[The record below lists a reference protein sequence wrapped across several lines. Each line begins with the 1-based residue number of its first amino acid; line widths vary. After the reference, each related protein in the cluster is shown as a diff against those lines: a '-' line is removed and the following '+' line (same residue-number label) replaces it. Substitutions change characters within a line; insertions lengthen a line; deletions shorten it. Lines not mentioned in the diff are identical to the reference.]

1 MFLKLAMKNNNNSID
16 EVISNTSWQNKDI
29 FFLFYLVVLITFILM
44 VVQYIAYCNGV
55 EIQFTLDN
63 FAKTLNTGITIIG
76 TAEGLRSFT
85 KSSSQCVGESTPV
98 PAYKLKYLLSYI
110 LSFILL
116 TAVAI
121 ILHTKVS
128 HLEIINEKTQEL
140 IRKPDFAYD
149 SMTNG
154 LLSNFICY
162 LIARYGNK
170 ISENIDLSDLKFF
183 KKK

>member
-1 MFLKLAMKNNNNSID
+1 VA
-16 EVISNTSWQNKDI
+16 
-29 FFLFYLVVLITFILM
+29 
-44 VVQYIAYCNGV
+44 
-55 EIQFTLDN
+55 IQFTLDN

-85 KSSSQCVGESTPV
+85 KSSTQAIGESTPV
-98 PAYKLKYLLSYI
+98 PAYKLQYLLSYI
-110 LSFILL
+110 LSFIVL

-121 ILHTKVS
+121 VLHTKVS
-128 HLEIINEKTQEL
+128 HLEIVDANTQEIL
-140 IRKPDFAYD
+140 KRPDFAYD

-183 KKK
+183 RKK

>member
-1 MFLKLAMKNNNNSID
+1 MKNNEQPPI
-16 EVISNTSWQNKDI
+16 EELISNTSWQNKDI
-29 FFLFYLVVLITFILM
+29 FFLFYLIVFITFVLM
-44 VVQYIAYCNGV
+44 TVQYVAYCNGV

-63 FAKTLNTGITIIG
+63 FTKTLNTGITIIG

-85 KSSSQCVGESTPV
+85 KSSTQGIGESTPV

-110 LSFILL
+110 LSFIIL

-121 ILHTKVS
+121 ILHTKAS
-128 HLEIINEKTQEL
+128 HLEIINKETGDILK
-140 IRKPDFAYD
+140 RPDFAYD

-170 ISENIDLSDLKFF
+170 ISENIDLSDLKFL